1 MTHTISYFHLFPDR
15 PVVCSDNSPTG
26 WGKNATRPLG
36 SAQHFDHVLL
46 AQARFWN
53 ASKCLGWQRCG
64 GAAASPAVASLSK
77 GHNDRSEP
85 TSALA
90 PLQEYVMRGVA
101 RLLTRLI
108 SDTPYESAIP
118 LLPSEGQSM
127 YGMTHT

>member
-1 MTHTISYFHLFPDR
+1 M
-15 PVVCSDNSPTG
+15 CSDNSPTG

-53 ASKCLGWQRCG
+53 ASN
-64 GAAASPAVASLSK
+64 ASTD
-77 GHNDRSEP
+77 DRSEP